1 MSNQTSFF
9 QKDNITSFWNLLKQY
24 FAGKDTAT
32 QTSAGLMSAEDKTK
46 LDNLSSAGGEVSS
59 AELNQIIFNE
69 GGCLQFTPSSHQ
81 TIEDEQAA
89 YGNMYLFSID
99 KWSSVIYVEDLSINI
114 PTEQIETFETEIGY
128 IELTNFSLASQLE
141 STSILTDNYEITF
154 KIKVENNQIKLSVL
168 ITGNFMYG
176 VSIDSMIINLGQ
188 AGSVG

>member
-1 MSNQTSFF
+1 MASSNYLSRE
-9 QKDNITSFWNLLKQY
+9 NISTFWNLLKQY
-24 FAGKDTAT
+24 FAGKDAAT
-32 QTSAGLMSAEDKTK
+32 QTTAGLMSAADKTK
-46 LDNLSSAGGEVSS
+46 LDNLSSAGGEISS

-99 KWSSVIYVEDLSINI
+99 EWSSVIYVEDLSINV
-114 PTEQIETFETEIGY
+114 PTEQTETFETEIGY

-141 STSILTDNYEITF
+141 STFILTNNYEITF

-176 VSIDSMIINLGQ
+176 VSIDSMIISLEQ

>member
-1 MSNQTSFF
+1 MASSNYLSRENISTLWNLIKQNFASNQT
-9 QKDNITSFWNLLKQY
+9 
-24 FAGKDTAT
+24 AT
-32 QTSAGLMSAEDKTK
+32 QSENGLMSAQDKKK
-46 LDNLSSAGGEVSS
+46 LDNISETGQDISQP
-59 AELNQIIFNE
+59 ELNQIIFNE

-99 KWSSVIYVEDLSINI
+99 EWSSFIYVEDLSINV